1 MGGIHMNNMVSWF
14 EIPVKDL
21 ERAKTFY
28 SKVFGK
34 ELTDMKMGDM
44 VMSSFPWQDG
54 APFSG
59 GALVKSK
66 GYVPSSSGTV
76 VYFYCEDAAV
86 EQSRVEKNGGKVVL
100 PKTAIGDSGF
110 IAHIIDTEGNR
121 VGLHSWK

>member
-1 MGGIHMNNMVSWF
+1 MNNVVSWF

-34 ELTDMKMGDM
+34 ELTDMNMMGM
-44 VMSSFPWQDG
+44 EMATFPWQDG
-54 APFSG
+54 ASFAG

-66 GYVPSSSGTV
+66 GYVPSATGTV

-86 EQSRVEKNGGKVVL
+86 EQSRAEKNGGKVVL
-100 PKTAIGDSGF
+100 PKTSTGDSGF
-110 IAHIIDTEGNR
+110 IAHILDTEGNR
-121 VGLHSWK
+121 IGLHSWK